1 MGQGKL
7 LANAY
12 TTARYCWYDE
22 SMVAQLRSAQLS
34 LRIGQQDL
42 DRIREAALVS
52 GETVARFVREAAR
65 ERCRAVDGRQPDDV
79 GASCAESPDQL
90 SRVERLVLA
99 AVTSSA
105 SLRSVAG
112 VARAARVSWSAA
124 RHALNTLSA
133 RGTVRIRA
141 SERGRRSGVREVS
154 VWEPAV
160 ASPDFEQLL
169 AQAKD
174 VWLPPQAPMRVHS
187 GPLSYQFWSLFWN
200 HPDPSSL
207 RLPDDEAYVAN
218 RLLNG
223 PSARAALWASV
234 HISTDALRNC
244 LRLRSTQPTTR
255 ALIENALAHRCP
267 ASQ

>member
-1 MGQGKL
+1 M
-7 LANAY
+7 A
-12 TTARYCWYDE
+12 
-22 SMVAQLRSAQLS
+22 AQLRSVQFS

-52 GETVARFVREAAR
+52 GETIARFVREAAR
-65 ERCRAVDGRQPDDV
+65 ERCMAVEARQPDDV

-105 SLRSVAG
+105 SLRSVAD

-160 ASPDFEQLL
+160 ASPDFEQP
-169 AQAKD
+169 AC
-174 VWLPPQAPMRVHS
+174 S
-187 GPLSYQFWSLFWN
+187 G
-200 HPDPSSL
+200 
-207 RLPDDEAYVAN
+207 
-218 RLLNG
+218 
-223 PSARAALWASV
+223 
-234 HISTDALRNC
+234 
-244 LRLRSTQPTTR
+244 
-255 ALIENALAHRCP
+255 HRCTAASAIADAGAFGTLAVPILVAVLEPPRSVVAAATGRRGLRRQP
-267 ASQ
+267 AAQWPVGRRRAVGVSAHFHRCAPKTA

>member
-1 MGQGKL
+1 M
-7 LANAY
+7 A
-12 TTARYCWYDE
+12 
-22 SMVAQLRSAQLS
+22 AQLRSAQLS

-52 GETVARFVREAAR
+52 GETVARFLREAAR
-65 ERCRAVDGRQPDDV
+65 ERCRTVEGRQPDDV

-112 VARAARVSWSAA
+112 VARAARVSWSAT
-124 RHALNTLSA
+124 RHALDTLSA

-141 SERGRRSGVREVS
+141 SERGRRSGVCEVS

-169 AQAKD
+169 AQAKG
-174 VWLPPQAPMRVHS
+174 VGLPPPSPKRVHAGHLPS
-187 GPLSYQFWSLFWN
+187 EFWSLFWN

-234 HISTDALRNC
+234 RMSTSALRDC
-244 LRLRSTQPTTR
+244 LPLRSTQPTAR
-255 ALIENALAHRCP
+255 ALIENALAHRCTAP
-267 ASQ
+267 Q